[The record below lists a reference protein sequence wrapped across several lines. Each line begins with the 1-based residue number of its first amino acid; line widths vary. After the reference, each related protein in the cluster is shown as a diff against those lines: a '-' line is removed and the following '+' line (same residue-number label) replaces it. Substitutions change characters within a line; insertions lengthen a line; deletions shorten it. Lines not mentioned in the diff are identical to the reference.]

1 MIIFLL
7 TYVPEWYG
15 HVCERAGTY
24 IFFLLVDPNLYEP
37 RLRVC
42 YWFRCV
48 LSQFWSYS
56 PFCSA
61 ATVIA
66 ASRVAA
72 DLKQLVGHAL
82 VA

>member
-24 IFFLLVDPNLYEP
+24 IFFLLVHPNLYEP
-37 RLRVC
+37 CLHVC
-42 YWFRCV
+42 YCV
-48 LSQFWSYS
+48 LFQFWSYS
-56 PFCSA
+56 PFYLA
-61 ATVIA
+61 ATVIT

-72 DLKQLVGHAL
+72 DLKQLVGRAL
-82 VA
+82 VV